1 MGEIENETRGMSLVR
16 RKTLKKID
24 EKEIEFDDFKKLM
37 VLGRGAFG
45 KVFLVELQTTKE
57 LFAVKSIRKD
67 ILIEMDQVSNTLLEK
82 QIMFECNHPFLVPLE
97 YLFQNDLRLYFVMPF
112 IRGGELYKIYQES
125 KRFEEPAVLFYAA

>member
-1 MGEIENETRGMSLVR
+1 MKTATIDLMGEIENETRGMSLVR

-67 ILIEMDQVSNTLLEK
+67 ILIEMD
-82 QIMFECNHPFLVPLE
+82 
-97 YLFQNDLRLYFVMPF
+97 
-112 IRGGELYKIYQES
+112 
-125 KRFEEPAVLFYAA
+125 

>member
-1 MGEIENETRGMSLVR
+1 MVR

>member
-1 MGEIENETRGMSLVR
+1 VKTATIDLMGEVENETRGMSLVR

-67 ILIEMDQVSNTLLEK
+67 ILIEMD
-82 QIMFECNHPFLVPLE
+82 
-97 YLFQNDLRLYFVMPF
+97 
-112 IRGGELYKIYQES
+112 
-125 KRFEEPAVLFYAA
+125 